1 MHVLIIG
8 GGIGGLC
15 LAQGLVKTG
24 IDVSVYER
32 NAETSETLAGYGIH
46 LTPLGMKALRACL
59 PETTFAQLDALAG
72 HAGATLRFS
81 DEHLHLLAERDDA
94 QLTGKPLAQVERR
107 DVDRIEFRKL
117 LLQGLSQTS
126 STKKGVVHWNK
137 PFTHYEQLPD
147 GQVRAFFADGSQATG
162 DLLVGA
168 DASNSRVRKQYLPS
182 LERVDTGVLNI
193 AGRYMLTPEREAAL
207 PATLI
212 DGSINNIVAPARQWM
227 FVAAW
232 HTPTTEPDKPGFHST
247 QKYLVWAYVA
257 QRHSYPTNIEQFE
270 PEQLRDLVLA
280 RTTDWHADLRVIVS
294 EGDLATLRPIPFKSM
309 PHLDPWPPSPVT
321 LLGDAIHNMT
331 PMAGAG
337 ANTALLDAQTLC
349 QCLGEVQA
357 EQRTLVKAV
366 GEYERQM
373 RAYANQA
380 VGLSF
385 SNAQHAASDGPW
397 KRGTFRT
404 LLRLAQALPPVK
416 RLLFP
421 ESTV

>member
-15 LAQGLVKTG
+15 LAQGLVKAG
-24 IDVSVYER
+24 IDVSVFER
-32 NAETSETLAGYGIH
+32 NAQTGETLAGYGIH
-46 LTPLGMKALRACL
+46 LTPRGMQAVKVCL
-59 PETTFAQLDALAG
+59 PETNFAQLDALAG

-81 DEHLHLLAERDDA
+81 DEHLHLLAERDEA
-94 QLTGKPLAQVERR
+94 QLTGKPLVQVERR
-107 DVDRIEFRKL
+107 AVDRIEFRQL
-117 LLQGLSQTS
+117 LLQGLPPAS

-137 PFTHYEQLPD
+137 TFTHYEQLPD
-147 GQVRAFFADGSQATG
+147 GRVRAFFTDGSQATG

-207 PATLI
+207 PPTLV
-212 DGSINNIVAPARQWM
+212 DGSINNIVALARQWM

-232 HTPTTEPDKPGFHST
+232 HTPATEAHSSLT

-257 QRHSYPTNIEQFE
+257 PRYAYPTNVEQLE

-280 RTTDWHADLRVIVS
+280 RTTGWHADLRTLVS
-294 EGDLATLRPIPFKSM
+294 EGDLATLRPIPLKSM
-309 PHLDPWPPSPVT
+309 PHLAPWTPSPVT

-337 ANTALLDAQTLC
+337 ANTALRDAQTLC
-349 QCLGEVQA
+349 QCLGEVQ
-357 EQRTLVKAV
+357 RGKCTLVEAV
-366 GEYERQM
+366 GEYEGQM

-397 KRGTFRT
+397 KRSAFRT
-404 LLRLAQALPPVK
+404 ILRLAQALPPVK
-416 RLLFP
+416 RLVFP
-421 ESTV
+421 KSIV